1 MKIVKVNE
9 EIFREY
15 DIRGIYEKDL
25 DIDVAYTIGRS
36 FGSYI
41 KENGDNEVIVGND
54 NRESGAVLS
63 NGIIKGLL
71 GSGVKVI
78 NLGLVTTPMY
88 YYAKKK
94 N

>member
-15 DIRGIYEKDL
+15 DIRGIYGTDL

-36 FGSYI
+36 FGSYVI
-41 KENGDNEVIVGND
+41 ENGSNEVIVGND

-71 GSGVKVI
+71 SSGVKVI

-88 YYAKKK
+88 YYAK
-94 N
+94 